1 MPFDP
6 RYEVLPASQQ
16 KLWPDL
22 APVKDLGFTLYGGTA
37 IALRQGHRT
46 SVDFDFF
53 SDLPLDKAALFE
65 AMPFL
70 ATEDVEVL
78 QDTENTFVAL
88 VRPPAGRPLLGTPA
102 EEFGDGRVK
111 VSFFGTLNIG
121 RVGAPE
127 LTSDGTLLVAHP
139 RDLVATKLKALFD
152 RVELKDYADLHELL
166 EKDGQSL
173 RQGLADAAAMWPG
186 FLPDHCLLALGY
198 HDSPELKELGEARSA
213 ALCRHIK
220 RAEREIAQDGL
231 GQAPRSNASLGLS
244 PKAMK
249 SELQATMAAVRS
261 AREDREGQ

>member
-22 APVKDLGFTLYGGTA
+22 APAKDLGFTLYGGTA

-53 SDLPLDKAALFE
+53 SDRPLDKAALFK
-65 AMPFL
+65 AMPGL
-70 ATEDVEVL
+70 AANDVEVL

-88 VRPPAGRPLLGTPA
+88 VQPPAGRPLLGKPA

-127 LTSDGTLLVAHP
+127 LTSDGALLVAHP
-139 RDLVATKLKALFD
+139 RDLVATKLKVLFD
-152 RVELKDYADLHELL
+152 RVELKDYVDLHELFAN
-166 EKDGQSL
+166 GRQSL

-186 FLPDHCLLALGY
+186 LPPDICLRSLGY
-198 HDSPELKELGEARSA
+198 HESTQLRELGEARGA
-213 ALCRHIK
+213 ALHACIQQ
-220 RAEREIAQDGL
+220 AEREIEDRGL
-231 GQAPRSNASLGLS
+231 APAPKMTASLGLS
-244 PKAMK
+244 AKAMK
-249 SELQATMAAVRS
+249 AERQATMAPAP
-261 AREDREGQ
+261 ARPSREGR